1 MTDPTLDFDDVRFQ
15 YSTRK
20 GGIVEVLRGL
30 TLSVARGERVAL
42 LGRSGSGK
50 STVLNLSSGRLIT
63 TTGTVTVAGTDLA
76 TLSVDERADLRL
88 NHIAHVH
95 QDFRLMPRFTALENV
110 ELPLLL
116 QGVPRPEARAR
127 ARDALGRVSLESRM
141 DHRPRQL
148 SGGEQQRVAIARAVV
163 RQPTLL
169 LADEPTGSLDVD
181 LRDDILGLMFELC
194 ARSAILLVTHDPAV
208 AEAADRSVTLSS

>member
-50 STVLNLSSGRLIT
+50 STVLNLSSGRLVT

-88 NHIAHVH
+88 NHIAYVH